1 MEYIGGYA
9 MTVKLNFKTTPYA
22 HQVTALERSMDRE
35 SYGFFMEMG
44 TGKSKVLID
53 TISNLHL
60 EGKID
65 FALIIAPKG
74 VYRNWVA
81 KEIPEHMPDEIEK
94 RVIRWVSSA
103 NKQQEAEIKSV
114 GKAFGGL
121 TIFVMNVEAFSALKG
136 KQAGEWLGKKF
147 GHRGLIGIDEST
159 TIKNHKAKRTKALVK
174 IASLFRYRR
183 LLTGSPVTKSPMD
196 VYAQCEF
203 LGPRLL
209 GCDSYYSF
217 QGRYAVTQ
225 KRKMGAHSFEQIV
238 GYKNL
243 EDLSHRIDQFAYR
256 VLKKECLDLPEKTYT
271 ARYVS
276 MTDEQAKM
284 YEEIRKE
291 AFTLVNGTELVSTPV
306 VITQLLRLQQ
316 VLSGHLKTDDGE
328 VLTFKSNRMEALL
341 EIMEEHD
348 GKAIIWSRFR
358 HDIIGITEALRKEY
372 GEAAAAAYFG
382 DTSDEERNRIVR
394 DFQIPG
400 HPLRF
405 FVGNPS
411 TAGYGL
417 TLTEA
422 NLVVYYANSFDLEHR
437 LQSEDR
443 AHRIGQRNPVTYV
456 DLITEKTVDEKIV
469 TALRNKIDIGAKVL
483 REEARTWLQL

>member
-1 MEYIGGYA
+1 MN
-9 MTVKLNFKTTPYA
+9 VKLKFKTTPYQ
-22 HQVTALERSMDRE
+22 HQITALEKSMDRE

-53 TISNLHL
+53 TIANLY
-60 EGKID
+60 EAGKID

-74 VYRNWVA
+74 VYRNWVS
-81 KEIPEHMPDEIEK
+81 KEIPEHLPDDIPM
-94 RVIRWVSSA
+94 RVIRWVTSA
-103 NKQQEAEIKSV
+103 NKAQEAEVKSV
-114 GKAFGGL
+114 AKAFDGL
-121 TIFVMNVEAFSALKG
+121 TIFVMNVETFSGLKG

-147 GHRGLIGIDEST
+147 GARGLIGIDEST
-159 TIKNHKAKRTKALVK
+159 KIKNHKAKRTKTLIK
-174 IASLFRYRR
+174 IAATFKYRR

-196 VYAQCEF
+196 IYAQCEF

-209 GCDSYYSF
+209 DCDSYYAF
-217 QGRYAVTQ
+217 QARYAVIQ
-225 KRKMGAHSFEQIV
+225 RRKMGAHSFDQVV
-238 GYKNL
+238 GYRNL
-243 EDLSHRIDQFAYR
+243 DDLSQRIDSFAYR
-256 VLKKECLDLPEKTYT
+256 VLKKDCLDLPEKTFV

-276 MTDEQAKM
+276 MTDEQKKM
-284 YEEIRKE
+284 YEDIRKE
-291 AFTLVNGTELVSTPV
+291 AFTIVNGTDLVSTPF

-316 VLSGHLKTDDGE
+316 VLSGHLKTDEGE
-328 VLTFKSNRMEALL
+328 MLTFESNRMDALL

-358 HDIIGITEALRKEY
+358 HDIVQITETLRKEY
-372 GEAAAAAYFG
+372 GHQAAASYYG
-382 DTSDEERNRIVR
+382 DTSDDERNDIVKN
-394 DFQIPG
+394 FQNPA

-422 NLVVYYANSFDLEHR
+422 NLVVYYSNSFDLEHR

-443 AHRIGQRNPVTYV
+443 AHRIGQKNPVTYI

-469 TALRNKIDIGAKVL
+469 AALRNKIDIGAKVL
-483 REEARTWLQL
+483 NEEAREWLKL

>member
-1 MEYIGGYA
+1 
-9 MTVKLNFKTTPYA
+9 MTVKLIFKTEPYA
-22 HQVTALERSMDRE
+22 HQVTALQRSMHRDA
-35 SYGFFMEMG
+35 YGFFMEMG

-81 KEIPEHMPDEIEK
+81 KEIPEHLPDDIEK
-94 RVIRWVSSA
+94 RVIRWVASP
-103 NKQQEAEIKSV
+103 NKKQEAEIRSV
-114 GKAFGGL
+114 SQPFGGL
-121 TIFVMNVEAFSALKG
+121 TIFVMNVESFSSLKG
-136 KQAGEWLGKKF
+136 KQAGEWLARKF
-147 GHRGLIGIDEST
+147 GNRGLIGIDEST
-159 TIKNHKAKRTKALVK
+159 TIKNHKAKRTKTLTK
-174 IASLFRYRR
+174 ISSQFRYRR

-209 GCDSYYSF
+209 GCDSYYAF
-217 QGRYAVTQ
+217 QGRYAITQ

-238 GYKNL
+238 GYRNL
-243 EDLSHRIDQFAYR
+243 EDLSDRIDQFAYR

-316 VLSGHLKTDDGE
+316 VLSGHLKTDDGDTI
-328 VLTFKSNRMEALL
+328 VFKSNRMDALL

-358 HDIIGITEALRKEY
+358 HDIKAITEALRKEY
-372 GEAAAAAYFG
+372 GEMVAASYFG
-382 DTSDEERNRIVR
+382 DTSDEERNDIVR
-394 DFQIPG
+394 NFQNPG

-443 AHRIGQRNPVTYV
+443 AHRIGQRNPVTYI
-456 DLITEKTVDEKIV
+456 DLITEKTVDERIV
-469 TALRNKIDIGAKVL
+469 AALRSKIDIGAKVL
-483 REEARTWLQL
+483 KEEARKWLQL